1 MPEVERKEDR
11 MTQPQANQAQAEL
24 WNRGAGHAWVE
35 QNAMLDRLFAPFEPL
50 LADAVRG
57 AKVVLDIGCGA
68 GATTFA
74 VARSLR
80 GQGRCTGAD
89 ISAPLIE
96 LARRKAVE
104 TGADNT
110 EFLVADAQQH
120 AFPPATFDAVISRFG
135 VMFFDDP
142 VAAFA
147 NLRRAAR
154 PDARLAMIAWRS
166 AAENPFMTA
175 AERAAAP
182 LLPDLPPRDPAAP
195 GQFAFADPERVGG
208 ILSAAGWRDVD
219 LQPLD
224 VACAMPAPALDTYA
238 ARMGPVSLVLPSLDD
253 DRRRA
258 VVEAARRGFE
268 PFVADGAARFTA
280 ACWMVRGR
288 G

>member
-1 MPEVERKEDR
+1 MKQGGPRV
-11 MTQPQANQAQAEL
+11 TQPNQAQAEL
-24 WNRGAGHAWVE
+24 WNNQAGQNWVE

-50 LADAVRG
+50 LVDAVHG
-57 AKVVLDIGCGA
+57 ATAVLDIGCGA

-74 VARSLR
+74 VARSL
-80 GQGRCTGAD
+80 GAQGRCTGAD
-89 ISAPLIE
+89 IPAPLIE

-120 AFPPATFDAVISRFG
+120 AFQPAAFDAVISRFG

-142 VAAFA
+142 VVAFA
-147 NLRRAAR
+147 NLRRASR
-154 PDARLAMIAWRS
+154 TDATLACIVWRG

-182 LLPDLPPRDPAAP
+182 LLPEAPPRDPDAP
-195 GQFAFADPERVGG
+195 GQFAFADRDRVGA

-219 LQPLD
+219 FQPLD
-224 VACAMPAPALDTYA
+224 VACAMPTPALDTYA
-238 ARMGPVSLVLPSLDD
+238 ARMGPVSLVLPSLDE

-268 PFVADGAARFTA
+268 PFVIDGAARFTA
-280 ACWMVRGR
+280 ACWRVRGR
-288 G
+288 A